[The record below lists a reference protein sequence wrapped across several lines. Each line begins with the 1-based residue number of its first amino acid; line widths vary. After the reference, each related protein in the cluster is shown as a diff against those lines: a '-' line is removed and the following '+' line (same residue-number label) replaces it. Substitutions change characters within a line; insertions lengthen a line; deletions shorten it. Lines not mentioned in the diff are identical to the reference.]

1 MMSTR
6 FSLDTLALVAGG
18 FTAVISRSFDFGPLS
33 WTAFGVSAAV
43 AVAGILGLALN
54 GLGRGSVASGALTVV
69 GLWSLVAALVFS
81 GSALTWLVFADALA
95 VAAIA
100 LADLTVHE
108 VTTERVVHTLDVRHE
123 HDAPLAA

>member
-1 MMSTR
+1 MSTR
-6 FSLDTLALVAGG
+6 YSLDTFALVAGG
-18 FTAVISRSFDFGPLS
+18 FVAVISRTFGSGTLE

-43 AVAGILGLALN
+43 ALAGVLGLTLN
-54 GLGRGSVASGALTVV
+54 GLGRGSAANGALTLV

-81 GSALTWLVFADALA
+81 GSTLTWLVFADALA

-108 VTTERVVHTLDVRHE
+108 VTTERVVHTLDVRSE
-123 HDAPLAA
+123 HSTPIAA